1 MRIDAYMQV
10 NQLYK
15 AGKPRSS
22 AKSSKSDS
30 TDSLEISSIGKDY
43 QVARKAVSDHSDIR
57 EEKVQDIMDRMK
69 AGTYHVSIE
78 DVADKLAGRLLGY

>member
-43 QVARKAVSDHSDIR
+43 QVARKAFQRIQLRYLFVH
-57 EEKVQDIMDRMK
+57 
-69 AGTYHVSIE
+69 TP
-78 DVADKLAGRLLGY
+78 VASL

>member
-10 NQLYK
+10 NQLYN

-22 AKSSKSDS
+22 AKSSRPDS

-43 QVARKAVSDHSDIR
+43 QVARKAVSDNSDIR

-69 AGTYHVSIE
+69 AGTYNVSLE
-78 DVADKLAGRLLGY
+78 AVADKLADRLLG